1 MTNQTPQSTF
11 DEKLDE
17 IIEYFV
23 QERDAGFD
31 KIHQRFLKGEITIEQ
46 QVQLSEI
53 DWDKHISEAKAAITS
68 LVLEEVNKAELSDY
82 ATFKWLLKD
91 ALQPSSDTRKMSRI
105 YLVQELVDKDYDS
118 LAAQQRS
125 IITKEL
131 K

>member
-68 LVLEEVNKAELSDY
+68 LILEEVIGENDVRRNPSGRTHQRTVNNRNQLRAE
-82 ATFKWLLKD
+82 
-91 ALQPSSDTRKMSRI
+91 
-105 YLVQELVDKDYDS
+105 
-118 LAAQQRS
+118 QRS